1 MFLQEIIPLP
11 IILYVSCIK
20 KNVTDIEKG
29 IKIKELS
36 IVIIW
41 VHLEKEI

>member
-20 KNVTDIEKG
+20 KNVTDIEKL
-29 IKIKELS
+29 KNYRL
-36 IVIIW
+36 
-41 VHLEKEI
+41 L